1 MTFSTRSSLPCA
13 LLVAAISGCA
23 SSNAA
28 RPVET
33 SGPAPSPGPPLAG
46 TTVTADDLD
55 RAGLDPI
62 EKTLA
67 SHVPGVW
74 ITRTPDGGIAV
85 RIRGQ
90 TSINANT
97 EPLYVIDGQTVQPGP
112 GGALGPFIS
121 SLSVHPRAGRE
132 YVRAAGS
139 APGRRS
145 GPGARRPAPA
155 TSPGRSAGPR

>member
-13 LLVAAISGCA
+13 LLIAAISGCA

-90 TSINANT
+90 TSISANT
-97 EPLYVIDGQTVQPGP
+97 EPL
-112 GGALGPFIS
+112 
-121 SLSVHPRAGRE
+121 
-132 YVRAAGS
+132 
-139 APGRRS
+139 
-145 GPGARRPAPA
+145 
-155 TSPGRSAGPR
+155 

>member
-33 SGPAPSPGPPLAG
+33 SGPAPSPGPPLTG

-97 EPLYVIDGQTVQPGP
+97 EPLYVIDGQTVQTGP
-112 GGALGPFIS
+112 GGALLGINPHDIS
-121 SLSVHPRAGRE
+121 SIEVLKDAASLAFYG
-132 YVRAAGS
+132 VR
-139 APGRRS
+139 
-145 GPGARRPAPA
+145 GANGVIVIK
-155 TSPGRSAGPR
+155 TKHTN